1 MAVLT
6 AFSCS
11 QELLRI
17 SLLCRLFPAI
27 LDIRKQAGKNS
38 KKVRKIAGTDA
49 LPALL
54 RRSMMKEEKLTGYE
68 DLDRKSGSSGY

>member
-17 SLLCRLFPAI
+17 YCYAACFLLYLISGNRRGAKKYGRLPVQMHSWLYF
-27 LDIRKQAGKNS
+27 G
-38 KKVRKIAGTDA
+38 
-49 LPALL
+49 
-54 RRSMMKEEKLTGYE
+54 
-68 DLDRKSGSSGY
+68 DL